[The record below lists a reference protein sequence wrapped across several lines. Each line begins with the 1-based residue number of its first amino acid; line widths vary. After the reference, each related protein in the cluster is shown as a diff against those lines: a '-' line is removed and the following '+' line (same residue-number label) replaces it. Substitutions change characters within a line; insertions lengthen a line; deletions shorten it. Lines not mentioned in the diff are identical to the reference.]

1 MDHVH
6 SFVTVKIILM
16 VMMILIVMKILLIL
30 IVMKMMLY
38 MLIVMMLTHLLN
50 PSDHSLATAADV
62 VVGLTFYE
70 SYGDADIFDIFEIS

>member
-16 VMMILIVMKILLIL
+16 VMMILIVTK
-30 IVMKMMLY
+30 
-38 MLIVMMLTHLLN
+38 MMLTHLLN

-70 SYGDADIFDIFEIS
+70 SYGDADIFDIFEIL

>member
-16 VMMILIVMKILLIL
+16 VMMILIVMKILLVL
-30 IVMKMMLY
+30 IV
-38 MLIVMMLTHLLN
+38 IMLTHLLN

-70 SYGDADIFDIFEIS
+70 SYGDADIFDIFEIL

>member
-16 VMMILIVMKILLIL
+16 VMMILIVMKILL
-30 IVMKMMLY
+30 
-38 MLIVMMLTHLLN
+38 THLLN
-50 PSDHSLATAADV
+50 PSDHSLAAAADV

-70 SYGDADIFDIFEIS
+70 SYGDADIFDIFEIL